1 MKGVLPDVVRLED
14 IIEAIHDIEEHNHKD
29 ISNKKTLQATL
40 YCLTII
46 GEACS
51 KLSTDLM
58 DRYPEIPW
66 KNIIN
71 LRHRVV
77 HDYGN
82 VNVETVINVIEEYLT
97 KRKQSIRQI
106 LDDIKS

>member
-1 MKGVLPDVVRLED
+1 MKGILPDVMRLED
-14 IIEAIHDIEEHNHKD
+14 IIQAIHDIEEHDHKG

-46 GEACS
+46 GEASS

-58 DRYPEIPW
+58 NRYPEIPW

-82 VNVETVINVIEEYLT
+82 VNVETVINVIEEYLP
-97 KRKQSIRQI
+97 KLKESIRRI
-106 LDDIKS
+106 LNDLKT

>member
-71 LRHRVV
+71 LRNNPNFRIIIC
-77 HDYGN
+77 YRISTISN
-82 VNVETVINVIEEYLT
+82 FSSTTSY
-97 KRKQSIRQI
+97 
-106 LDDIKS
+106 